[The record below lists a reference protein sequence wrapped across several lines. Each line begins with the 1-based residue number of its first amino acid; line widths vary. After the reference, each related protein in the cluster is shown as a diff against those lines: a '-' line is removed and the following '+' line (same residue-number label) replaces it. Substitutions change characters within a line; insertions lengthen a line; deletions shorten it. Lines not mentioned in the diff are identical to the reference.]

1 MDTVAGCSAD
11 ERVISIGEHLVYIKE
26 IEASLVADVKDD
38 VVHLVHV
45 GVVDV
50 ISGGDFGF
58 FHIGNTDGLN
68 DRIREETTGLAHHHA
83 VTLGEILPDISEL
96 IGAQHE
102 VDLFTVLRIHGL
114 KDRDISVWRSDAL
127 LGKNFADVHSHAGEK
142 ISGGDA

>member
-26 IEASLVADVKDD
+26 IVAALVADVKDD

-58 FHIGNTDGLN
+58 FHIGM
-68 DRIREETTGLAHHHA
+68 A
-83 VTLGEILPDISEL
+83 
-96 IGAQHE
+96 
-102 VDLFTVLRIHGL
+102 
-114 KDRDISVWRSDAL
+114 
-127 LGKNFADVHSHAGEK
+127 
-142 ISGGDA
+142 